1 MILKSILPFVAI
13 ALFLLALLVRNKA
26 FLKRK
31 RLREE
36 AGEGVFPLEFEKI
49 AGALG
54 WIFIAWYCF
63 LEASDY
69 IAQGEHFDASLAFI
83 FLAFSLLLAF
93 LLVKTREKED
103 LFFTITKIALITSI
117 FYFPISEFSFLGD
130 SLIYIT
136 AKITTTMLNFFNPG
150 SVYMDYPPSF
160 IYSTF
165 TSFDV
170 EIVLACTAI
179 QSMVLFTGLVFG
191 VNAPMRRK
199 LKAFLVSVPVIYGLN
214 IVRNVFVIT
223 AYFEQWFA
231 YPSWQWLLQWFV
243 RLPPTQSFDIAH
255 GVLARIGAMIALI
268 AIAYMVFVILP
279 EALDVVEDFVQFIF
293 KPIKRN
299 KKVRL

>member
-1 MILKSILPFVAI
+1 MILKFILPFIAI

-36 AGEGVFPLEFEKI
+36 PGEGVFPLEFEKI

-54 WIFIAWYCF
+54 WVFIAGYCV

-69 IAQGEHFDASLAFI
+69 LAQGEYFDASLAFI

-117 FYFPISEFSFLGD
+117 FYFPISEFHFLGD

-136 AKITTTMLNFFNPG
+136 AEITTLMLNLFDVG
-150 SVYMDYPPSF
+150 VYMIPPSN
-160 IYSTF
+160 IYT
-165 TSFDV
+165 TIGSFHEV
-170 EIVLACTAI
+170 YKPIEIILACTAI
-179 QSMVLFTGLVFG
+179 QSMVLFTGLIFG

-199 LKAFLVSVPVIYGLN
+199 LKAFFVSVPVIYGLN
-214 IVRNVFVIT
+214 ILRNVFVT
-223 AYFEQWFA
+223 SAYFGQWFGS
-231 YPSWQWLLQWFV
+231 PLE
-243 RLPPTQSFDIAH
+243 SFDIAH
-255 GVLARIGAMIALI
+255 GMIARIGSLIALI
-268 AIAYMVFVILP
+268 AIAYMVFMILP
-279 EALDVVEDFVQFIF
+279 EALDLVEDFFQFIF
-293 KPIKRN
+293 KIKTNKRN
-299 KKVRL
+299 KK